1 MIKLLVLPPG
11 INLVLLLF
19 VGVLWF
25 KRRTM
30 SLLLLAFT
38 FLLTYCLATPFV
50 ASKLL
55 QHLEAEFEPLNISE
69 RDQIKAEAI
78 VVLGA
83 GRHSQA
89 AEFSGKDAP
98 SAFGLERMLYAAH
111 LVKQLQLPL
120 AVAGGAVFDPK
131 MESEASIM
139 SRYFLEYFHIIT
151 RWQEGSSRNTWENAI
166 NSGKT
171 FGKDVSTIL
180 LVTHSWHMK
189 RAKACFEKAGFTV
202 IPAPTRFSSDS
213 LPVALNLIPS
223 ANALSKSTYALHEYI
238 GFLWYRLVY
247 F

>member
-19 VGVLWF
+19 VGILWF

-30 SLLLLAFT
+30 ALFLLIVT

-50 ASKLL
+50 ANKLL
-55 QHLEAEFEPLNISE
+55 QHLESGFQPLDIS
-69 RDQIKAEAI
+69 DNSQLHAEAV

-89 AEFSGKDAP
+89 AEFSGEDAP
-98 SAFGLERMLYAAH
+98 SALGLERMLYAAH

-120 AVAGGAVFDPK
+120 AAAGGAVFDPE

-139 SRYFLEYFHIIT
+139 GRYFLEYFHIIT
-151 RWQEGSSRNTWENAI
+151 RWQEGGSRNTWENAI
-166 NSGKT
+166 NSGRE
-171 FGKDVSTIL
+171 FGNQVSTIL
-180 LVTHSWHMK
+180 LVTHAWHMK

-202 IPAPTRFSSDS
+202 IPAPTRFTSDS
-213 LPVALNLIPS
+213 LPVALSFIPS
-223 ANALSKSTYALHEYI
+223 ASALSKSTYALHEYI
-238 GFLWYRLVY
+238 GILWYRLVY